1 MKGAVEMTVEILFD
15 NGCSTKICARY
26 SHKLKMPFT
35 TLQILQNYLEDH
47 HKTEWISKI
56 EFAEDFVNRII
67 GAESDLAVIDGV
79 WNKSGWQENDEF
91 FNKDKIVKEIPFI
104 DLNWNWR

>member
-1 MKGAVEMTVEILFD
+1 MTVEILFD

-35 TLQILQNYLEDH
+35 TLSILQQYLEDH
-47 HKTEWISKI
+47 RSVKWLSKI
-56 EFAEDFVNRII
+56 EFAEDFVKRII
-67 GAESDLAVIDGV
+67 GAESDIAVIDGV
-79 WNKSGWQENDEF
+79 WNNGGWQENESF
-91 FNKDKIVKEIPFI
+91 FNGKIVKEIPFV

>member
-1 MKGAVEMTVEILFD
+1 MTIEVLFD

-56 EFAEDFVNRII
+56 EFAEDFVKRII
-67 GAESDLAVIDGV
+67 GAESDLAVIDVV

-91 FNKDKIVKEIPFI
+91 FDKDKIVKEIPFI